1 MKRLCLFLFAVA
13 PLFAQIEPYHK
24 YTLGLDVKTING
36 GLLSGWT
43 LATELVFEVVV
54 IDHVKTLLWYVQYC
68 EYPPLFALLTPEEAG
83 LFNKKPCVPL
93 PDDENSVK
101 EEYSDVDTTLEAFY
115 DQYPDGDDK
124 YHPFALRR
132 SKSAAHPAQT
142 TTVAPVA
149 PPNPRMILLDGLGNS
164 LFAVDMTTLKT
175 VSQVVVPSTSGPL
188 GIRPSITGPANE
200 VWVANGGLEVSV
212 VDLASQTLL
221 TNILTPSVPEAS
233 NPVNIVFDAQGAT
246 AFEAMQFSS
255 PDSSGNTGALLVFDA
270 ANRTVKSTLLLKYG
284 PTALVMAP
292 DGSTL
297 YILDGRG
304 MLTYYDVLSGTADL
318 SVSTFTPGEVGGT
331 TSGPLFIHPDG
342 TRLFWNINYLVFV
355 FDLTTR
361 KVIAQFNSGLPSTSG
376 VAMTMSQDGGRV
388 YLSNGAGDVVIMDT
402 KYGNILKTSSTP
414 GQSSLVF
421 GGPPIA
427 P

>member
-1 MKRLCLFLFAVA
+1 MKRLCLFLLAAA
-13 PLFAQIEPYHK
+13 PLFAQMELYQR
-24 YTLGLDVKTING
+24 YNLELSEVTSGLGAKFT
-36 GLLSGWT
+36 
-43 LATELVFEVVV
+43 TELVYEVVV

-68 EYPPLFALLTPEEAG
+68 EYPPLFIPLTPEQIG
-83 LFNKKPCVPL
+83 ILNKKPCIPL
-93 PDDENSVK
+93 PDSENSVR
-101 EEYSDVDTTLEAFY
+101 EQYSGVNAKLDEFY
-115 DQYPDGDDK
+115 DEYPDGDDK

-132 SKSAAHPAQT
+132 SKSAAHRELT
-142 TTVAPVA
+142 NTVAPVA

-164 LFAVDMTTLKT
+164 LLAVDMTNLKT

-188 GIRPSITGPANE
+188 GIRPAITGPANE
-200 VWVANGGLEVSV
+200 VWVANAGLEVSV

-221 TNILTPSVPEAS
+221 TNILTPSVPQAS
-233 NPVNIVFDAQGAT
+233 SPVNIVFDAQGET
-246 AFEAMQFSS
+246 AFEAIQFSL
-255 PDSSGNTGALLVFDA
+255 PDSSGNTGALLIFDA

-318 SVSTFTPGEVGGT
+318 SVSTFTPGQLGGT
-331 TSGPLFIHPDG
+331 TTGPLFIHPDG
-342 TRLFWNINYLVFV
+342 TRLFWNINNFAFV

-361 KVIAQFNSGLPSTSG
+361 KVIAQFNSGLPGTSG

-388 YLSNGAGDVVIMDT
+388 YLSNGAGAVVIMET
-402 KYGNILKTSSTP
+402 KYGNILKSSNKP